1 MAVSKKRLDIS
12 AKAVIDNIV
21 FSKKESWAYYRIS
34 TQVFDFLS
42 HNQKVSAAVNLTGA
56 FSSLM
61 GTRQEPIEGHIIVTY
76 VPLDVDAWEEQV
88 RNSRDDYPKGAGFE
102 QYMSQMRR
110 FLKKHEFTKK
120 VCYFGVMLGKRGAL
134 DLSTMNVFETGF
146 KGAAVTLKDWADRIA
161 HPLGSDV
168 DVIEEQT
175 FRRKEQEYFTILS
188 NGNMRAVR
196 CTSEELLLLI
206 KRMFW
211 PRMPAPYLDIDPES
225 RFGPGD
231 IDREAFGVVKHKY
244 RWLKFSQMYGS
255 EEIDGYRA
263 TISFIKFPRNSN
275 FPNEW
280 YPFLYLPDQMS
291 LPFTMYSRF
300 TLYPNTKMKADVE
313 TKRKLTKDELKNIA
327 AGTDAFDSAMG
338 STPGGV
344 NQTLEDLETITNILE
359 EDKAPWFKATY
370 HLVVE
375 TATEKQLR
383 DICSQIKQTYDSTM
397 GVTVQWTAGDQ
408 MDLFLEQMPGD
419 YKRVKS
425 FEQITNLAMLTT
437 SGFNYSSDVGD
448 RIYRTD
454 AE

>member
-1 MAVSKKRLDIS
+1 
-12 AKAVIDNIV
+12 
-21 FSKKESWAYYRIS
+21 
-34 TQVFDFLS
+34 
-42 HNQKVSAAVNLTGA
+42 
-56 FSSLM
+56 
-61 GTRQEPIEGHIIVTY
+61 
-76 VPLDVDAWEEQV
+76 
-88 RNSRDDYPKGAGFE
+88 
-102 QYMSQMRR
+102 
-110 FLKKHEFTKK
+110 
-120 VCYFGVMLGKRGAL
+120 
-134 DLSTMNVFETGF
+134 
-146 KGAAVTLKDWADRIA
+146 
-161 HPLGSDV
+161 
-168 DVIEEQT
+168 
-175 FRRKEQEYFTILS
+175 
-188 NGNMRAVR
+188 
-196 CTSEELLLLI
+196 
-206 KRMFW
+206 
-211 PRMPAPYLDIDPES
+211 
-225 RFGPGD
+225 
-231 IDREAFGVVKHKY
+231 
-244 RWLKFSQMYGS
+244 
-255 EEIDGYRA
+255 
-263 TISFIKFPRNSN
+263 
-275 FPNEW
+275 
-280 YPFLYLPDQMS
+280 
-291 LPFTMYSRF
+291 
-300 TLYPNTKMKADVE
+300 MKADVE